1 VGSLLFF
8 ECILTAL
15 RGRGKGVVLATHQ
28 LQYMQYADK
37 IVALDKDGQQIFY
50 GTYAELQDRKD
61 VFSILTESMGHGDD
75 DQAAPKTY
83 VTDVIPEPVASS
95 TIRSVPSSQTVA
107 LRERLDSHSS
117 DQSLPDHLPSN
128 PYVSAPLPLSATN
141 SRASS
146 PCALYLDSP
155 AIVLSSELLQKHFSQ
170 SSMEDLADEEAR
182 ARTPVDPG
190 SVVATAE
197 NSPLTISPKYNI
209 LLSSRG
215 KKNTNDAQEGD
226 LKNLIKVEE
235 SSEKTKIGGIGED
248 EEKLKEISQIIVS
261 EDRIE
266 GRLSS
271 RIWRQYLKAGDNQRS
286 IIPSCCFLLYRNPR
300 HQLRNIEVRGRL
312 ECSKSI

>member
-8 ECILTAL
+8 DCILTAL

-50 GTYAELQDRKD
+50 GTYAELQNRKD

-75 DQAAPKTY
+75 DQAAPVTY
-83 VTDVIPEPVASS
+83 VTDVIPEPVAPS
-95 TIRSVPSSQTVA
+95 TIRSVPSSQPVA
-107 LRERLDSHSS
+107 LRDRLDSHSS

-182 ARTPVDPG
+182 ARAPVFPG
-190 SVVATAE
+190 SVVATAK
-197 NSPLTISPKYNI
+197 NSPVIISPKYDI

-215 KKNTNDAQEGD
+215 KKNTNDAQKDD
-226 LKNLIKVEE
+226 LKNLIKVED
-235 SSEKTKIGGIGED
+235 SSEKTKMCGIGED

-271 RIWRQYLKAGDNQRS
+271 RIWRQYLKAGDNQRFDYTF
-286 IIPSCCFLLYRNPR
+286 PVASCCVG
-300 HQLRNIEVRGRL
+300 IVGIS
-312 ECSKSI
+312 CGK

>member
-1 VGSLLFF
+1 MLLPSVVLLDDPLSAVDARVGSLLFF

-50 GTYAELQDRKD
+50 GTYAELQNRKD
-61 VFSILTESMGHGDD
+61 VFSILTESIGHGDD
-75 DQAAPKTY
+75 DQAVPVTY
-83 VTDVIPEPVASS
+83 VTDVIPEPVAPT
-95 TIRSVPSSQTVA
+95 TIRSVPSSPPIGM
-107 LRERLDSHSS
+107 RGRLNSHSS

-128 PYVSAPLPLSATN
+128 PYVLAPIPPFGAN

-155 AIVLSSELLQKHFSQ
+155 AIILSSELLQKHFSQ
-170 SSMEDLADEEAR
+170 SSMEDLAEEEAR
-182 ARTPVDPG
+182 ARAPADPG
-190 SVVATAE
+190 PAVV
-197 NSPLTISPKYNI
+197 NSPAVAAPKYDI

-215 KKNTNDAQEGD
+215 KKIINDAEKDG

-235 SSEKTKIGGIGED
+235 SSEKTKMGGED
-248 EEKLKEISQIIVS
+248 EDVEKSKEISQIIVS

-271 RIWRQYLKAGDNQRS
+271 RIWRQYLHAGEDNKFKFLFS
-286 IIPSCCFLLYRNPR
+286 VLLVVLPS
-300 HQLRNIEVRGRL
+300 
-312 ECSKSI
+312 